1 MNMMHDRVV
10 TFEDESVSD
19 LIKDLRDETVIMM
32 RQQIELAK
40 EETSIKVS
48 QTVNNTISLA
58 TGGLVLFAGLLFL
71 LAGLTF
77 LGFIGLVAAGLSA
90 NIAMWLMPLITGV
103 IVSIIGWVL
112 LSKSINTLKHTSV
125 MPERM
130 LNTLKED
137 QQWIRRKL

>member
-10 TFEDESVSD
+10 TFEDETVSD

-40 EETSIKVS
+40 EETSEKVS
-48 QTVNNTISLA
+48 RTVNNTFSLA
-58 TGGLVLFAGLLFL
+58 TGGLVLYAGLLFL
-71 LAGLTF
+71 LVGLTF
-77 LGFIGLVAAGLSA
+77 LGFVGLVAAGLSA

-103 IVSIIGWVL
+103 IVSIIGGIL
-112 LSKSINTLKHTSV
+112 LSNSINTLKHTSV

-137 QQWIRRKL
+137 QRWIRRKL

>member
-10 TFEDESVSD
+10 TFENETVSD

-40 EETSIKVS
+40 EETSEKVS
-48 QTVNNTISLA
+48 RTVNNTFSLA
-58 TGGLVLFAGLLFL
+58 TGGLVLYAGLLFL
-71 LAGLTF
+71 LVGLTF
-77 LGFIGLVAAGLSA
+77 LGFVGLVAAGLSA

-103 IVSIIGWVL
+103 IVSIIGGIL
-112 LSKSINTLKHTSV
+112 LSNSINTLKHTSV

-137 QQWIRRKL
+137 QRWIRRKL